1 MLNQPA
7 AATDDLLTEPLE
19 ALEGKIDVLMKEL
32 RSRGTLSR
40 FTTHFSVED
49 GVTESPHEDT
59 DGMDLT
65 ADQFFG
71 ALPDCHHR
79 SGRWND
85 FGE

>member
-40 FTTHFSVED
+40 FTTHFSGRGWRD
-49 GVTESPHEDT
+49 GI
-59 DGMDLT
+59 T
-65 ADQFFG
+65 ACG
-71 ALPDCHHR
+71 
-79 SGRWND
+79 SGRHGFD
-85 FGE
+85 C